1 MDIAKDLTRIALQEQ
16 QLQFDRF
23 DAAVAW
29 EIGSW
34 LRNAAAAQNQSVAI
48 DITLAGAPLF
58 YHAMPGATPNNAE
71 WIRRKK
77 NVLNRFHKSTYAV
90 GLDYQRNSTTLEA
103 RTGAPLIDFVTAGGC
118 FPIRIKGSAAVARQH
133 HRLRPARAARPRAG
147 RARDRGAPRAQPRRA
162 RPRPGVSERRSVFN
176 PRR

>member
-1 MDIAKDLTRIALQEQ
+1 MDIAKDLTRITLQEQ

-34 LRNAAAAQNQSVAI
+34 LRNAAASQNQSIAI

-58 YHAMPGATPNNAE
+58 YHAMLGATPNNAE

-77 NVLNRFHKSTYAV
+77 NVLGRFHKSTYAV
-90 GLDYQRNSTTLEA
+90 GLDYNRNSTTLEA
-103 RTGAPLIDFVTAGGC
+103 RTGAPLVDFVTAGGC
-118 FPIRIKGSAAVARQH
+118 FPIRIKGSAAVLGSITVSGLPERQDNVLVVRAIATH
-133 HRLRPARAARPRAG
+133 LGIDPA
-147 RARDRGAPRAQPRRA
+147 
-162 RPRPGVSERRSVFN
+162 SVALD
-176 PRR
+176 PE